1 MLIHDKAHELARALR
16 ATPEFHA
23 LNQWQA
29 KLKADQ
35 PAYKMFV
42 DYRRKEIAYQAQL
55 MSGKE
60 PDVEQFKAMQRLSE
74 IVGLNSIVRE
84 YLQAEAKFATIY
96 NDIQRIIG
104 DSIEEI
110 SSIYTEEQEGGNN

>member
-16 ATPEFHA
+16 GTPEFNS
-23 LNQWQA
+23 LRQWQS
-29 KLKADQ
+29 KLKEDQ

-42 DYRRKEIAYQAQL
+42 DYRRKEIAYQTQL

-60 PDVEQFKAMQRLSE
+60 PDAEGGKAMQRLAE

>member
-23 LNQWQA
+23 LNQWQS

-35 PAYKMFV
+35 AAYKMFV
-42 DYRRKEIAYQAQL
+42 DYRSKEIAYQTQL

-60 PDVEQFKAMQRLSE
+60 PDAEQTKSMQRLSE
-74 IVGLNSIVRE
+74 IVGLNSIARE